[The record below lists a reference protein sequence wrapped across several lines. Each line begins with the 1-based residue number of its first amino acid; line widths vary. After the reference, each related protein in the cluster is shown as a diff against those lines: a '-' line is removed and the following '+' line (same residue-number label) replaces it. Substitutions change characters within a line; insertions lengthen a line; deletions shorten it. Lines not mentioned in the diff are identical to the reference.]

1 MLWNVWVW
9 PVRAGVDWRQTVWR
23 GAARPGKG
31 RQVRMGWVSL
41 GSEGY
46 GSLGLVRARQVLF
59 GESWRGAVSRGLAR
73 HVEAGMGRSGMIR
86 FGAYW

>member
-1 MLWNVWVW
+1 
-9 PVRAGVDWRQTVWR
+9 
-23 GAARPGKG
+23 
-31 RQVRMGWVSL
+31 MGWVSL

-73 HVEAGMGRSGMIR
+73 HVEAGMGRPGMIR